1 MDPAVLVENLRV
13 LTVIKRIDLAATVV
27 FLWDY
32 FLTFGM
38 EVEHIWASKWT
49 IVKALFLIQRYI
61 PFIDIMG
68 LGMYISFGE
77 NISETRCT
85 RLNYAWKS
93 FSIVGVVTSEAVLC
107 FRVWAVWNRKK
118 SMAFLLAIL
127 FAGSWIPAIALLMV
141 FVKTI
146 KYVALPPPFLG
157 CIVAAA
163 DESSSFE
170 FFLAWDTV
178 MLLLML
184 TATLRSY
191 QRSGRTALFKIVYGE
206 GIIYYVYLFLI
217 SLINIIL
224 NHNTSIPI
232 PYRFIAVSMIRS
244 LHTILPSRALLHL
257 RSQIKQGYL
266 SGLTSI
272 EMESG
277 SKAQAGGRK
286 SRNFTGIKIAL
297 PAGAGSS
304 TIATEA

>member
-1 MDPAVLVENLRV
+1 MDPVVLVENLRV

-32 FLTFGM
+32 LLTLGM

-49 IVKALFLIQRYI
+49 IVKVLFLIQRYI

-68 LGMYISFGE
+68 LGMY
-77 NISETRCT
+77 T
-85 RLNYAWKS
+85 
-93 FSIVGVVTSEAVLC
+93 VLC
-107 FRVWAVWNRKK
+107 LRVWVVWNRKK

-146 KYVALPPPFLG
+146 KYMALPPPFLG

-170 FFLAWDTV
+170 FFLVWDTV

-206 GIIYYVYLFLI
+206 GIIYYFYLFLI

-224 NHNTSIPI
+224 NHNNSIPI
-232 PYRFIAVSMIRS
+232 AYRFIAVSYVDIP
-244 LHTILPSRALLHL
+244 TPF
-257 RSQIKQGYL
+257 SQGCV
-266 SGLTSI
+266 
-272 EMESG
+272 
-277 SKAQAGGRK
+277 
-286 SRNFTGIKIAL
+286 N
-297 PAGAGSS
+297 
-304 TIATEA
+304 